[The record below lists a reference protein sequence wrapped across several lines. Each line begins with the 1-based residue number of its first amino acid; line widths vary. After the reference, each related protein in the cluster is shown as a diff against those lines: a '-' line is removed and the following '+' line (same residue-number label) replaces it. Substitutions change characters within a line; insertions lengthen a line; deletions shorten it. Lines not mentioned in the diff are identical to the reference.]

1 VSPADHHPA
10 DAATDGPARVRPYAL
25 VGGRT
30 RVAGSVALPVEAIV
44 VSTPEGLAGRLGLE
58 QGRIVA
64 LCAKQCSVAELG
76 AHLDLPLG
84 VVRVLVGDLLR
95 AGAVDLHLPLGDG
108 SSAPADRALLE
119 RVLAGLE
126 AL

>member
-1 VSPADHHPA
+1 VAGS
-10 DAATDGPARVRPYAL
+10 DAPARVRPYAL

-30 RVAGSVALPVEAIV
+30 RVVGSVALPVEAIV
-44 VSTPEGLAGRLGLE
+44 ATTAAGRAAQLSLE
-58 QGRIVA
+58 QGEIVRR
-64 LCAKQCSVAELG
+64 CASPCSVAELG

-95 AGAVDLHLPLGDG
+95 SGAVDLHLGLGVEAG
-108 SSAPADRALLE
+108 SVPADRALLE

>member
-1 VSPADHHPA
+1 MTS
-10 DAATDGPARVRPYAL
+10 GPAADGARSGPGRVRPYAL

-30 RVAGSVALPVEAIV
+30 RASGSVALPVEAIV
-44 VSTPEGLAGRLGLE
+44 ASTAEGLRSQLDLE
-58 QGRIVA
+58 AGRIVE
-64 LCAKQCSVAELG
+64 LCARPCSIAELG

-95 AGAVDLHLPLGDG
+95 VAAVDLHLPRGAG
-108 SSAPADRALLE
+108 EGSAPVDRQLLE

-126 AL
+126 SL